1 MQSVAYIL
9 LYESDAMENPS
20 STEFMKPTKTVNVYP
35 SSSLLRD
42 VVGGVL
48 IACSAFLLFNHF
60 KNPPA
65 EDNSKIIVV
74 DFAKVIQSYPDG
86 ASAEEVEVLMV
97 RTNESILRLRDAGFI
112 VLDSSAVLA
121 APDYIYL
128 PALDELSDLDAQA
141 LEAESGAK

>member
-1 MQSVAYIL
+1 
-9 LYESDAMENPS
+9 MENL
-20 STEFMKPTKTVNVYP
+20 STNEHAKPTETVSAYH

-42 VVGGVL
+42 VVCGVL
-48 IACSAFLLFNHF
+48 VACSAFLLFNHF